1 MFPVSTHD
9 PRQTSRGP
17 RNNRLGGVALIAIG
31 AWLLLAQLTSS
42 DLLGLLFLPLVGLGF
57 IGWALQS
64 HHFGLLVPGG
74 ILLGIGVGSGLINAL
89 FPDAAG
95 NIQGGVF
102 FLAFAA
108 GWLLIALLSG
118 LADNHPH
125 RWPLIPGG
133 IMAVLG
139 SLLIIGSAAAPIL
152 AFLAD
157 WWPLAMI
164 AIGVALYLKKT
175 P

>member
-9 PRQTSRGP
+9 QRHTSHGP
-17 RNNRLGGVALIAIG
+17 RPRRLGGVALIALG
-31 AWLLLAQLTSS
+31 ALFLIAQLSSS
-42 DLLGLLFLPLVGLGF
+42 DRLGLLFLPLIGLGF

-64 HHFGLLVPGG
+64 HHVGLLVPGG
-74 ILLGIGVGSGLINAL
+74 ILLGIGAGSGLINVL
-89 FPDAAG
+89 FPDSAG

-118 LADNHPH
+118 LSDNHPH
-125 RWPLIPGG
+125 RWPLIPAG
-133 IMAVLG
+133 IMAGLG
-139 SLLIIGSAAAPIL
+139 SLLIIGSV
-152 AFLAD
+152 
-157 WWPLAMI
+157 WWPLALV
-164 AIGVALYLKKT
+164 AVGVALYLKKT

>member
-9 PRQTSRGP
+9 RRQTSRGP
-17 RNNRLGGVALIAIG
+17 RPRRLGGVALIAIG
-31 AWLLLAQLTSS
+31 AWLLIAQLSNS
-42 DLLGLLFLPLVGLGF
+42 DQMDLLFLPLIGLGF

-74 ILLGIGVGSGLINAL
+74 ILLGIGTGAGLINAL
-89 FPDAAG
+89 FPNSAG

-118 LADNHPH
+118 LADNYLH
-125 RWPLIPGG
+125 RWPLIPAG
-133 IMAVLG
+133 IMAALG
-139 SLLIIGSAAAPIL
+139 SLLIMGSV
-152 AFLAD
+152 
-157 WWPLAMI
+157 WWPLAMV
-164 AIGVALYLKKT
+164 AGGVTLYLRKT
-175 P
+175 T

>member
-9 PRQTSRGP
+9 RRQTSHGP
-17 RNNRLGGVALIAIG
+17 RPNRLGAVALIAIG
-31 AWLLLAQLTSS
+31 ALFLIAQLTTS
-42 DLLGLLFLPLVGLGF
+42 DRLGLLFLPLIGLGF

-64 HHFGLLVPGG
+64 HHVGLLVPGG
-74 ILLGIGVGSGLINAL
+74 ILLGIGTGSGLINAL
-89 FPDAAG
+89 FPDSAG

-118 LADNHPH
+118 LADNHTH

-133 IMAVLG
+133 IMAGLG
-139 SLLIIGSAAAPIL
+139 ALLIIGSV
-152 AFLAD
+152 
-157 WWPLAMI
+157 WWPLAVV
-164 AIGVALYLKKT
+164 AIGLALYVKKT
-175 P
+175 R